1 MKVIQMNPEF
11 IFITFSQTTWGRMLL
26 HQLMTGEKTLQPLF
40 CSFLFS
46 IREIIFKSGRL
57 D

>member
-11 IFITFSQTTWGRMLL
+11 ILIIFHQTTWGRMLL
-26 HQLMTGEKTLQPLF
+26 HQLMTGENAIQLLF

-46 IREIIFKSGRL
+46 IREIIFKSGRI